1 MSSLRMRAWAL
12 FDRIVAT
19 AQLRD
24 VNPWHVDGAGGVRF
38 EPDYATLAKLL
49 AVPAHLIAAS

>member
-1 MSSLRMRAWAL
+1 MRAWAL

-24 VNPWHVDGAGGVRF
+24 VNPWHVDGGGGVRF